1 MKTYPPAPFVPPA
14 PTSTRRPY
22 VIAVAV
28 TVFAFIAGIV
38 VDDLLLAQTR
48 QVMYSDVLTSLIAGV
63 LAFLAARYYD
73 VRRRA
78 IAERL
83 RITAEVN
90 HHVRNALTG
99 IFYSVQVRS
108 DPELTQITQDAVERI
123 DWVLREVLPSSEI
136 TPKEPLRMPKLS
148 PRREKD
154 AS

>member
-1 MKTYPPAPFVPPA
+1 M
-14 PTSTRRPY
+14 
-22 VIAVAV
+22 IAAAV

-48 QVMYSDVLTSLIAGV
+48 QVLYSDVLTSVIAGV
-63 LAFLAARYYD
+63 LAFLAARYYE

-83 RITAEVN
+83 RIAAEVN

-123 DWVLREVLPSSEI
+123 DWVLREVLPSPELV
-136 TPKEPLRMPKLS
+136 PKKPISM
-148 PRREKD
+148 PRRSLPRKKD